1 MNNSNLYIKAVNLAN
16 EIGAKKPLKTNDDF
30 LKLEIKSY
38 EKNIKNRAKNYNR
51 AIELSK
57 LLQEPLQRDTNPY
70 GSSNEDWIKE
80 VRRLRMRNR
89 RSNSKI
95 DKLLDEKKFQ
105 EIINIPLKDRK
116 SLTEEQANKFFN
128 KVSKDG
134 VYLMKTVY
142 EKIEKDKDKD
152 KIIKEERTVTVN
164 KLSRKGIIRLLTGI
178 IVNGNIYNT
187 MEGGLKF
194 SDYSNYVFIEKVLDC
209 EISGIKK
216 PTKSLQKSGLF
227 FPYINTSNLNLSRYQ
242 IFNKTDIENKNIN
255 KEHCLFKS
263 LELNNIKLA
272 DLNRIKLAFVNG
284 YHIRKAEIRK
294 IAVLLEKNIVICTIK
309 NNYSKDNELIEI
321 NKYKFKCDKKD
332 AENIEIALYEGHY
345 FIYEE
350 TKYSRC
356 FINNYEK
363 LKDVENAYNITRIKT
378 KNNKDYYTRSE
389 DVKINSLLLVHKL
402 FNQNYFVKS
411 DLSIFEETSSHE
423 KLKNFIYLDNIENEQ
438 KLYEIKFDQNIKK
451 NRERIFYADCES
463 FVNKKEH
470 EIQLIGVV
478 EKDNKNDDVKIFDI
492 GENDFDTQTLVNK
505 FLNFMTDCGNSKD
518 TIKCYFHNLKYD
530 YHLFEKYVSITDK
543 CQKDGMVYSIKIK
556 HNKSVIE
563 FRDSFKLLSFKLAD
577 FNKELKLP
585 TKYYKKEAIAY
596 KYYTKENHNKRIN
609 INDYLSL
616 LSVKERITFNE
627 QINTEPSF
635 DKKTNTF
642 NPLSYYKDYLKLDC
656 LVLKYGLEKFNEL
669 IREVTFNEETQ
680 QALSIYDYLTISSL
694 TDRFMGVNGAYDDIY
709 TVTGNLRE
717 YISKAV
723 YGGRV
728 NVNEKY
734 IKKEIEEKISD
745 YDGVS
750 LYPSSINRTCR
761 EFGLPKGQAKRLID
775 LNSWKDKDYS
785 ILTVKITKVN
795 KYQQMPF
802 IAVKIDGESINYSN
816 NVPDEELII
825 DSITLEDYINFH
837 QIEYIIKD
845 GVYWD
850 EGFNKAMGS
859 VVQKLF
865 NKRLQIKK
873 ANPALGNV
881 IKLMLNSAYGK
892 TIMKKTHD
900 EVKIVATKKWKKDNE
915 GNWTENKYNFETYI
929 YNNFQTIKDCRKIN
943 DSAYEV
949 NRICADMSYNR
960 GHIGCLIL
968 SMSKRIMNE
977 VFDIANDNNCVIY
990 YTDTDSIHCK
1000 YNDVKIIEDAYYKKY
1015 NKVLNGV
1022 NLEQFHTDFDIH
1034 GIEEGETADIYAI
1047 KSIFLGKKSY
1057 IDVLEAVVEK
1067 DGVYN
1072 RTIHGTHHRLKGITK
1087 EGINHTAKK
1096 YKDSYYGLYSDLAKG
1111 NELKIVL
1118 NPFDTDENKEKVL
1131 FEFKKGLVSTK
1142 DEFVRSVKF

>member
-1 MNNSNLYIKAVNLAN
+1 
-16 EIGAKKPLKTNDDF
+16 
-30 LKLEIKSY
+30 
-38 EKNIKNRAKNYNR
+38 
-51 AIELSK
+51 
-57 LLQEPLQRDTNPY
+57 
-70 GSSNEDWIKE
+70 
-80 VRRLRMRNR
+80 
-89 RSNSKI
+89 
-95 DKLLDEKKFQ
+95 
-105 EIINIPLKDRK
+105 
-116 SLTEEQANKFFN
+116 
-128 KVSKDG
+128 
-134 VYLMKTVY
+134 
-142 EKIEKDKDKD
+142 
-152 KIIKEERTVTVN
+152 
-164 KLSRKGIIRLLTGI
+164 
-178 IVNGNIYNT
+178 
-187 MEGGLKF
+187 
-194 SDYSNYVFIEKVLDC
+194 
-209 EISGIKK
+209 
-216 PTKSLQKSGLF
+216 
-227 FPYINTSNLNLSRYQ
+227 
-242 IFNKTDIENKNIN
+242 
-255 KEHCLFKS
+255 
-263 LELNNIKLA
+263 
-272 DLNRIKLAFVNG
+272 
-284 YHIRKAEIRK
+284 
-294 IAVLLEKNIVICTIK
+294 
-309 NNYSKDNELIEI
+309 
-321 NKYKFKCDKKD
+321 
-332 AENIEIALYEGHY
+332 
-345 FIYEE
+345 
-350 TKYSRC
+350 
-356 FINNYEK
+356 
-363 LKDVENAYNITRIKT
+363 
-378 KNNKDYYTRSE
+378 
-389 DVKINSLLLVHKL
+389 
-402 FNQNYFVKS
+402 
-411 DLSIFEETSSHE
+411 
-423 KLKNFIYLDNIENEQ
+423 
-438 KLYEIKFDQNIKK
+438 
-451 NRERIFYADCES
+451 
-463 FVNKKEH
+463 
-470 EIQLIGVV
+470 
-478 EKDNKNDDVKIFDI
+478 
-492 GENDFDTQTLVNK
+492 
-505 FLNFMTDCGNSKD
+505 
-518 TIKCYFHNLKYD
+518 
-530 YHLFEKYVSITDK
+530 
-543 CQKDGMVYSIKIK
+543 MVYSIKIK

-609 INDYLSL
+609 INEYLSL

-669 IREVTFNEETQ
+669 IREVTFNEKTQ

-761 EFGLPKGQAKRLID
+761 EFGLPKGKAKRLID

-816 NVPDEELII
+816 NVPDEDLII

-850 EGFNKAMGS
+850 EGVNKAMGG

-929 YNNFQTIKDCRKIN
+929 YNNFQTIKDFRKIN

-1087 EGINHTAKK
+1087 EGINHTAKQ
-1096 YKDSYYGLYSDLAKG
+1096 YKDSYYGLYKDLASG
-1111 NELKIVL
+1111 NEVKIVL
-1118 NPFDTDENKEKVL
+1118 NPFDTNENKEKVL
-1131 FEFKKGLVSTK
+1131 FEFKKGQVSTK
-1142 DEFVRSVKF
+1142 DEFVRAVKF

>member
-1 MNNSNLYIKAVNLAN
+1 MNNSNLYTKAVNLAN
-16 EIGAKKPLKTNDDF
+16 EIGASKPPKTNDIF
-30 LKLEIKSY
+30 LKLEIKTY

-70 GSSNEDWIKE
+70 GSSNEDWIRE
-80 VRRLRMRNR
+80 VRRLRMRDR
-89 RSNSKI
+89 RSNSKFS
-95 DKLLDEKKFQ
+95 KLLNEKKFQ

-116 SLTEEQANKFFN
+116 SLTKEQANKFYN
-128 KVSKDG
+128 AVSKDG
-134 VYLMKTVY
+134 VYIMTTIYQKQVKGGIITEGKTV
-142 EKIEKDKDKD
+142 I
-152 KIIKEERTVTVN
+152 VN
-164 KLSRKGIIRLLTGI
+164 QLSKNGIILLLTKYIAKGDTEI
-178 IVNGNIYNT
+178 TV
-187 MEGGLKF
+187 EGMSF
-194 SDYSNYVFIEKVLDC
+194 SDGKEVVVVIKVLEC
-209 EISGIKK
+209 EISKVKK

-242 IFNKTDIENKNIN
+242 IFNKTDIETKNIN

-272 DLNRIKLAFVNG
+272 DLNRIKLAFVSG

-294 IAVLLEKNIVICTIK
+294 IAVLLEKNILICTIK

-345 FIYEE
+345 FIFEE
-350 TKYSRC
+350 TQYSRC

-363 LKDVENAYNITRIKT
+363 LKDVEDAYNITRIKT
-378 KNNKDYYTRSE
+378 KNNKDYYTRGE

-438 KLYEIKFDQNIKK
+438 KLYEIKFDQNTFEKSKTKPSFRGGTLK
-451 NRERIFYADCES
+451 NGERIFYADCES

-478 EKDNKNDDVKIFDI
+478 EKDNKNDNVKIFDI
-492 GENDFDTQTLVNK
+492 GENDFNTQSLVNN

-609 INDYLSL
+609 INEYLSL

-669 IREVTFNEETQ
+669 IREVTFNDETQ

-761 EFGLPKGQAKRLID
+761 EFGLPKGL
-775 LNSWKDKDYS
+775 
-785 ILTVKITKVN
+785 
-795 KYQQMPF
+795 F
-802 IAVKIDGESINYSN
+802 
-816 NVPDEELII
+816 
-825 DSITLEDYINFH
+825 YIN
-837 QIEYIIKD
+837 
-845 GVYWD
+845 
-850 EGFNKAMGS
+850 S
-859 VVQKLF
+859 
-865 NKRLQIKK
+865 
-873 ANPALGNV
+873 
-881 IKLMLNSAYGK
+881 
-892 TIMKKTHD
+892 
-900 EVKIVATKKWKKDNE
+900 
-915 GNWTENKYNFETYI
+915 EN
-929 YNNFQTIKDCRKIN
+929 
-943 DSAYEV
+943 YE
-949 NRICADMSYNR
+949 
-960 GHIGCLIL
+960 
-968 SMSKRIMNE
+968 SK
-977 VFDIANDNNCVIY
+977 
-990 YTDTDSIHCK
+990 
-1000 YNDVKIIEDAYYKKY
+1000 
-1015 NKVLNGV
+1015 
-1022 NLEQFHTDFDIH
+1022 
-1034 GIEEGETADIYAI
+1034 
-1047 KSIFLGKKSY
+1047 
-1057 IDVLEAVVEK
+1057 
-1067 DGVYN
+1067 
-1072 RTIHGTHHRLKGITK
+1072 
-1087 EGINHTAKK
+1087 
-1096 YKDSYYGLYSDLAKG
+1096 
-1111 NELKIVL
+1111 
-1118 NPFDTDENKEKVL
+1118 
-1131 FEFKKGLVSTK
+1131 
-1142 DEFVRSVKF
+1142 